1 MYVLFFDHD
10 QLFDTRISRLL
21 LLSCFREIKNGN
33 VKVIRKIA
41 LDVRGINDYGG
52 IG

>member
-1 MYVLFFDHD
+1 MYVLFFDCD
-10 QLFDTRISRLL
+10 QLFETRILRLL
-21 LLSCFREIKNGN
+21 LLSCFQEIKNGN